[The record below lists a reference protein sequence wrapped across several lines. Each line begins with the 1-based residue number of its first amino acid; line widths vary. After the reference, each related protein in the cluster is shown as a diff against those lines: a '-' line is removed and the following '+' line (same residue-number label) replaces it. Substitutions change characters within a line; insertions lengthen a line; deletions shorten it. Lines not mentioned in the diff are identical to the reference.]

1 MHCYEKELSLFKFQ
15 LMTSGCRCAEKDLC
29 QTALMR
35 SKTVIQ
41 FRAAVS
47 WRRRIIKLR
56 FADAN
61 RGIMGQLCKSLPI
74 WKWTKKRF
82 CQSAVQNCTFPYI
95 LHRGNILILK
105 KKHKKNLQPGCGPK
119 GWPSSGAGKH
129 AMPFPQTNR
138 LDSDG
143 GRTCVYYLRTVYNPL
158 NPTYINHNPSFI

>member
-82 CQSAVQNCTFPYI
+82 CQSAAQNCTFPYFFASRK
-95 LHRGNILILK
+95 HSHPEKNDK
-105 KKHKKNLQPGCGPK
+105 KKNA
-119 GWPSSGAGKH
+119 SAS
-129 AMPFPQTNR
+129 
-138 LDSDG
+138 
-143 GRTCVYYLRTVYNPL
+143 LRTEGSTFSRCRKTPHAISTNQSTGLGRRPDL
-158 NPTYINHNPSFI
+158 CLLFEDGL

>member
-74 WKWTKKRF
+74 WKWTKK
-82 CQSAVQNCTFPYI
+82 AQNCTFPYFFASRK
-95 LHRGNILILK
+95 HSHPEKNDK
-105 KKHKKNLQPGCGPK
+105 KKTRFGQVAYRRVDLQQVQENTPCHFHEPIDWTRTAAGPVFTI
-119 GWPSSGAGKH
+119 W
-129 AMPFPQTNR
+129 
-138 LDSDG
+138 
-143 GRTCVYYLRTVYNPL
+143 GR
-158 NPTYINHNPSFI
+158 FIIP

>member
-74 WKWTKKRF
+74 WKLTKKHF
-82 CQSAVQNCTFPYI
+82 CQSAVQNCTFPDF
-95 LHRGNILILK
+95 LHRGNILIPK
-105 KKHKKNLQPGCGPK
+105 KRRQKRRFSQVADRRVDLQRVQENTPCHFHKPTDWTRTAAGPV
-119 GWPSSGAGKH
+119 
-129 AMPFPQTNR
+129 FT
-138 LDSDG
+138 
-143 GRTCVYYLRTVYNPL
+143 
-158 NPTYINHNPSFI
+158 I